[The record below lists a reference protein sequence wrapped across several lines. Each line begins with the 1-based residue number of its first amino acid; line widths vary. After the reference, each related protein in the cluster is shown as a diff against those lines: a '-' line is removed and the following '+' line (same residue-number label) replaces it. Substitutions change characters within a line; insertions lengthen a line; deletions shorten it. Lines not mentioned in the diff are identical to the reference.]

1 MKSQEKNVTVK
12 LSDIRCGNHFFI
24 QVVGDEAVTVIDKS
38 MKIFTAESGTDGAPC
53 DAKVGKIVAALFNDG
68 SGNLWFRAKILEK
81 KGPNAKVLFIDYGN
95 VSTVSIA
102 THLRPLDPQL
112 DVQRIPATAKECV
125 LALTKTRNL
134 DDEDG
139 VEAARF
145 LQQSSWGAEM
155 TARTFCENDG
165 KLEVALYKPNSTT
178 SINEQL
184 VADGLARVMKK
195 KEYYAIINKLV
206 NPESSTDFADDLTAA
221 EESARRSRTGM
232 WRYGDVGDDDEED

>member
-1 MKSQEKNVTVK
+1 
-12 LSDIRCGNHFFI
+12 
-24 QVVGDEAVTVIDKS
+24 
-38 MKIFTAESGTDGAPC
+38 
-53 DAKVGKIVAALFNDG
+53 
-68 SGNLWFRAKILEK
+68 
-81 KGPNAKVLFIDYGN
+81 LFIDYGN

-206 NPESSTDFADDLTAA
+206 NPESLTDFADDLTAA